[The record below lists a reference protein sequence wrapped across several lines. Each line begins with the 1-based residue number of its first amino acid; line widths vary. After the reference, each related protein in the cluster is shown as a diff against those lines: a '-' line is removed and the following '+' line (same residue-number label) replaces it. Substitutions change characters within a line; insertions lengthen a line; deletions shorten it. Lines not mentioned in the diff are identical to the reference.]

1 MNASQGHRE
10 RLRRRFLTDASQLST
25 AEHLE
30 LLLTYAIP
38 RQDVAPL
45 AQTLLA
51 HFGSLEELFQASPD
65 ELLHVNGVGEA
76 TAVLIQLVVHL
87 HNNKP
92 DPLPHEAVSLPIQS
106 SLFADDAPDTPP
118 SSNDLTDSTGS
129 DMRTFTN
136 DLASTALEY
145 LPQIVTFQQIDDFQ
159 RHLAETLPYN
169 SVSSRKRY
177 ARNLLNRYYFE
188 NNIDTHLTRLFS
200 WRPDDVT
207 HQAALFYETIRAEPT
222 VQFVAEEIVWPA
234 LPVGY
239 VTRQQLRQQILSLFP
254 AVSAATIKRMVY
266 SLLNVY
272 AVFSVGELDEE
283 MLHVRIRE
291 GNLPAFLY
299 ILTAEFPQPGI
310 YSFDMLEQGPMR
322 RWLLWDR
329 EWMRRQLYNLRDF
342 GIISKISEIDAMRQF
357 TLAFDQRT
365 ALRHYFEHPRLH
377 EMALRETA
385 VTETSP
391 S

>member
-1 MNASQGHRE
+1 MNASPGHRE
-10 RLRRRFLTDASQLST
+10 RLRRRFFGDGDQLSG
-25 AEHLE
+25 AEQLE

-38 RQDVAPL
+38 RQDVEPL

-51 HFGSLEELFQASPD
+51 HFGSLEKLFQATSD
-65 ELLHVNGVGEA
+65 ELICVNGVGEA
-76 TAVLIQLVVHL
+76 TAVLILLVTRL
-87 HNNKP
+87 HNSAE
-92 DPLPHEAVSLPIQS
+92 DLLPNDAVSMPRQH
-106 SLFADDAPDTPP
+106 SLFADDVRPELSFTPDV
-118 SSNDLTDSTGS
+118 TDPARS

-136 DLASTALEY
+136 DLASAALEY
-145 LPQIVTFQQIDDFQ
+145 LPQIINFQQIDDFQ
-159 RHLAETLPYN
+159 RYLSEALPYN

-177 ARNLLNRYYFE
+177 ARNLLSRYYVE
-188 NNIDTHLTRLFS
+188 NRIDTHLTRLFS
-200 WRPDDVT
+200 WQPDVAT
-207 HQAALFYETIRAEPT
+207 RQAALFYETIRAEPT
-222 VQFVAEEIVWPA
+222 VQFMADEIVWPA

-272 AVFSVGELDEE
+272 AVFGVGQLDEE
-283 MLHVRIRE
+283 MLHIHIHE
-291 GNLPAFLY
+291 GTLPAFLY
-299 ILTAEFPQPGI
+299 VLTAEFSQPGI
-310 YSFDMLEQGPMR
+310 YSFEALEQGPMR

-329 EWMRRQLYNLRDF
+329 EWLRRQLYNLRDF

-365 ALRHYFEHPRLH
+365 ALRHYFEHPQRS

-385 VTETSP
+385 DMETPP